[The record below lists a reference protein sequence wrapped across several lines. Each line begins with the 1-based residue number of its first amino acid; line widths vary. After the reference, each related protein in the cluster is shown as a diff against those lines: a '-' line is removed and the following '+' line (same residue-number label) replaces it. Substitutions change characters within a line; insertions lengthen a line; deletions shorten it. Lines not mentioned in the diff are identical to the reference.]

1 MSGTAVNK
9 MLGDLVELIDYL
21 EPDDREELENIVR
34 LSTPVWVPLPGPQ
47 TIALE
52 SQADVVFYGG
62 AAGGGKTDL
71 AVGLALTQHT
81 RSIIYRRVGTEL
93 IGIIDRMTEI
103 LGNKSGFNGQDDIW
117 RLQGRQIEFGSCR
130 GLGDERKYQGRPHD
144 LKVFDEVTN
153 FLESQVRFLMG
164 WMRSAAKGQRCR
176 ILFTGNPPTDA
187 EGEWVIT
194 FFAPWL
200 DTQYKGKRAE
210 SGEIRWFAM
219 IEGKDVEVADG
230 TPFKHT
236 YESGKAEL
244 IHPQSRTF
252 ILSKVQDNAFLMA
265 TGYESTLQALPEP
278 LRSQMLNADF
288 TAGKDANPY
297 QVLPTAWVE
306 AAQARWTEE
315 GKKGPMSSVGVDVAR
330 GGKCFTVISR
340 RHGGW
345 YDKLLRYPGAMTPD
359 GPSVA
364 AFTIGA
370 AQHGAPIHVDSI
382 GVGTSPVDHLKGA
395 GVHVVPI
402 NGAETGK
409 GFTDQSGCL
418 TFYNMRAKLW
428 WGLRE
433 KLDPASSDPIAIPPG
448 QEIKADLCAPLWRL
462 QNGKILIESKDDL
475 IDRIGRSPDDGDA
488 IVYCSVDTMKRDVQ
502 LGKVAHSVEYDPFQV
517 VEQANTAAGKH
528 TVDYDPYSH

>member
-1 MSGTAVNK
+1 MSGSNVNK
-9 MLGDLVELIDYL
+9 MLGDLAELIDYL
-21 EPDDREELENIVR
+21 EPEDRLELEDIVR
-34 LSTPVWVPLPGPQ
+34 QSTPIWCPLPGPQ
-47 TIALE
+47 TMALE
-52 SQADVVFYGG
+52 SEADVVFYGG

-71 AVGLALTQHT
+71 AVGLALTQHL

-103 LGNKSGFNGQDDIW
+103 IGNRNGFNGQDDIW

-130 GLGDERKYQGRPHD
+130 AIGDEKKYQGRAHD

-164 WMRSAAKGQRCR
+164 WQRSAVKGQRCR

-187 EGEWVIT
+187 EGEWVIG

-200 DTQYKGKRAE
+200 DTQYKGKKAE

-219 IEGKDVEVADG
+219 LDGKDVEVENG
-230 TPFKHT
+230 QPFVHT
-236 YESGKAEL
+236 YEDGKTEK
-244 IHPQSRTF
+244 IQPQSRTF

-265 TGYESTLQALPEP
+265 TGYEATLQALPEP

-288 TAGKDANPY
+288 SAGKDANPY
-297 QVLPTAWVE
+297 QVIPTAWVE
-306 AAQARWTEE
+306 AAQARWKESD
-315 GKKGPMSSVGVDVAR
+315 KKGPMSSVGVDVAR

-340 RHGGW
+340 RHGSW

-364 AFTIGA
+364 AFSIGA
-370 AQHGAPIHVDSI
+370 AQNGAPIHVDSI
-382 GVGTSPVDHLKGA
+382 GVGTSPVDHLKTA

-409 GFTDQSGCL
+409 NFTDKSGRL
-418 TFYNMRAKLW
+418 LFYNMRAKLW

-433 KLDPASSDPIAIPPG
+433 ALDPTSSDPISLPPG
-448 QEIKADLCAPLWRL
+448 QEVKADLCAPLWSLR
-462 QNGKILIESKDDL
+462 NGKILIESKEDL
-475 IDRIGRSPDDGDA
+475 IRRIGRSPDDGDA
-488 IVYCSVDTMKRDVQ
+488 IVYCSVDTMKREARI
-502 LGKVAHSVEYDPFQV
+502 GKTAHETEYDPYTV
-517 VEQANTAAGKH
+517 VEKANNSAAH
-528 TVDYDPYSH
+528 SVDYDPYSR